1 MRTIV
6 DVDQTQLLLNY
17 TTPLIYVQKL
27 TDLTGS
33 SPPGIQSS
41 HPQSRYWASNPRRMD
56 DDTWEILTVSFRTPV
71 SVSQISFELYEISQ
85 QWEFWYY
92 DRNNTRLP
100 ILDNSLRQF
109 QGTIATGGVNTWYA
123 FLNTIRPIVATQ
135 IEFRIKRVL
144 DQYIPAASSISLGV
158 RNLLFKR
165 NIYSRDDAIQPL
177 GNEVDAIGNL
187 VENFINDW
195 NPPQAIDGNTA
206 TFWKSAPQPSP
217 NAVACF
223 YLDIRD
229 VNGNPQR
236 TDRMYVNPVYS
247 GQPLNL
253 YWSND
258 DAVVGRQLNNT
269 FLPASSTSNAGQV
282 PGSGLD
288 LSETTSNYA
297 ISTGTLGL
305 QRNQSIWVGLEWTPN
320 FNSGQPPA
328 YDLDLF
334 ADNTNSFYIR
344 YRSLTGVVECHWGT
358 ETFDTPINYAFNAGS
373 TVGIAFRVVF
383 PDDPSGV
390 ISGMYCSIFNQSGVI
405 IGSNSAL
412 TPPTNIPIQ
421 PIFSFGPASGYLAQI
436 FIKQEGATQAQVQAA
451 LQNAGIYIKPDVS
464 SGQTS
469 LTNMVYGADFT
480 QDEEGYGGLDTEY
493 FTAKEWTPMF
503 VDWTLNK
510 GFLYFPLPVTCKYI
524 KLEMTGLT
532 QEAYPIYETGIQVE
546 YQTFP
551 IDVQLTSTSVL
562 QQNTDTITTQ
572 NRQTSSLNGVLY
584 NNYYTSSTY
593 QQSITQLPQDLQ
605 VTVGLPGTQGG
616 GTLST
621 SVPQLYNTPITSTT
635 NVETTSSA
643 VTRSST
649 STNVQDISQNTYYT
663 VQSGNYLIEI
673 GQMFGIPWQEIYAAN
688 QGEIAGDP
696 RVGLLPQRS
705 AGWWIFPG
713 QVLVI
718 PNAIMNQITTT
729 STTTEQYVSSTTT
742 TTTRTRFTT
751 TQVHQYDVQTATRD
765 AAIAYFAGI
774 SEIQVFRLD
783 YTQVYDNEQYIIPTY
798 DSIHFTLTNVQT
810 FPTGAWERL
819 NPATVGILKSLVWP
833 SMSFFQKL
841 IFNPV
846 DRGLR
851 RTVDGQTVNAI
862 SITGQVQ
869 STWNDAVANWNDSV
883 ATWNSAPN
891 LLSVN
896 VQSNAYYSGRTAAA
910 IQRPAGAGV
919 GGVQGENFAI
929 EANSRI
935 RLGVDFFVPDPT
947 STSPLVLQ
955 LCDMSSGSAVV
966 LVQYT
971 IPSSQ
976 AAAGQ
981 WNNFTSTF
989 YTDIAG
995 HSNVVIRFLIEGT
1008 NQETVYIGD
1017 LYPEVTT
1024 ILYEASNDGGNTW
1037 YDITDAAYDN
1047 NKIGYFMFPTLGN
1060 ELQFRTTLNDPADY
1074 VYGLT
1079 ATPFYTAY

>member
-1 MRTIV
+1 MV
-6 DVDQTQLLLNY
+6 DVDKTQLYLNY

-27 TDLTGS
+27 TDLTGT
-33 SPPGIQSS
+33 PLPGIQSA
-41 HPQSRYWASNPRRMD
+41 HPQSRYWLSPPRRMD
-56 DDTWEILTVSFRTPV
+56 DPTWEVLTISFRTPV
-71 SVSQISFELYEISQ
+71 SVSQISFELYEVSQ

-92 DRNNTRLP
+92 DRQNRRLP

-135 IEFRIKRVL
+135 VEFRIKRVL

-165 NIYSRDDAIQPL
+165 NIYTRDDAIQPL
-177 GNEVDAIGNL
+177 GNEVDPIGNL

-195 NPPQAIDGNTA
+195 NPPQAIDGDVT
-206 TFWKSAPQPSP
+206 TYWKSAPQPSP

-229 VNGNPQR
+229 SSGNPQR
-236 TDRMYVNPVYS
+236 TDRMYVNPLYG

-258 DAVVGRQLNNT
+258 DTVAGRQLNNT
-269 FLPASSTSNAGQV
+269 FLPATSATDSGQV
-282 PGSGLD
+282 LGSGLD
-288 LSETTSNYA
+288 MSGTDSNYT
-297 ISTGTLGL
+297 ISTSTLGL
-305 QRNQSIWVGLEWTPN
+305 EADQSIWIGLEWTPN
-320 FNSGQPPA
+320 FGSSSPPP

-334 ADNTNSFYIR
+334 ADTTNSFYIT
-344 YRSLTGVVECHWGT
+344 YRSLAGTVECRWGS
-358 ETFDTPINYAFNAGS
+358 ETFDTVIQSFSANTS
-373 TVGIAFRVVF
+373 IGIAFRVVF
-383 PDDPSGV
+383 PNDPSGV
-390 ISGMYCSIFNQSGVI
+390 IAGMYCDVFNSSGVS
-405 IGSNSAL
+405 IGSASAL
-412 TPPTNIPIQ
+412 TPPANIPIQ
-421 PIFSFGPASGYLAQI
+421 PTFIFGPASGYLAQV
-436 FIKQEGATQAQVQAA
+436 FIKQEGATQAQAQAA
-451 LQNAGIYIKPDVS
+451 LQNASVYIKPDVS

-469 LTNMVYGADFT
+469 IMNMVYGADFT

-510 GFLYFPLPVTCKYI
+510 GFLYFPLPITCKYI
-524 KLEMTGLT
+524 KMELTNLT
-532 QEAYPIYETGIQVE
+532 QEAYPIYETGIQVQ

-551 IDVQLTSTSVL
+551 INVQLTSTSVL
-562 QQNTDTITTQ
+562 QQNTDTFTTD
-572 NRQTSSLNGVLY
+572 NSAVSSISGVLY

-621 SVPQLYNTPITSTT
+621 SVPQLYNTPITATT
-635 NVETTSSA
+635 SVETTSSA
-643 VTRSST
+643 VTRSNT
-649 STNVQDISQNTYYT
+649 STNVQDISQDAYYT
-663 VQSGNYLIEI
+663 VQTGNYLIEI
-673 GQMFGIPWQEIYAAN
+673 GQQFGIPWQEIYAAN

-705 AGWWIFPG
+705 PGWWIFPG
-713 QVLVI
+713 QVLRI

-765 AAIAYFAGI
+765 AAIAYFAAI

-783 YTQVYDNEQYIIPTY
+783 YTQAYDTEQYIIPTY
-798 DSIHFTLTNVQT
+798 DNIHFTLTNVQT
-810 FPTGAWERL
+810 FPTGAWEVV
-819 NPATVGILKSLVWP
+819 NTASPGIIESSVWP
-833 SMSFFQKL
+833 SISYFQKL
-841 IFNPV
+841 TFNPV

-851 RTVDGQTVNAI
+851 RTINGQTVTAV
-862 SITGQVQ
+862 STTGQIQ
-869 STWNDAVANWNDSV
+869 SYWNDMTADWNDSIS
-883 ATWNSAPN
+883 TWDSAPN

-896 VQSNAYYSGRTAAA
+896 VQSNAYYSGRSAAA
-910 IQRPAGAGV
+910 IQRPAGAGA
-919 GGVQGENFAI
+919 GGVQSPNFVI

-966 LVQYT
+966 IVQYT

-976 AAAGQ
+976 ASAGQ

-989 YTDIAG
+989 YADIAG

-1024 ILYEASNDGGNTW
+1024 ILYQASNDGGSTW
-1037 YDITDAAYDN
+1037 FDITDAAYDK
-1047 NKIGYFMFPTLGN
+1047 NKIGYFMFPNLGN
-1060 ELQFRTTLNDPADY
+1060 QLQFSTTLNDPSDY
-1074 VYGLT
+1074 CYGFI
-1079 ATPFYTAY
+1079 ATPTYTSY